1 MLSEGEK
8 KMKRNAIAGAVVSAL
23 GLLAGSEVHAAA
35 FALYEQGVS
44 GLGNAYAGAAAV
56 AEDATTVWWN
66 PAGMSR
72 LGAGKHFAIGGTL
85 ISPSTKFSNGSSQP
99 ATLSNPAS
107 TGTGGDAGKDAFVPS
122 LFYVMDLN
130 PRMHFGIG
138 ISVPFGLKTEYDP
151 NWIGRFQGISSKVET
166 LNVNPS
172 LSYKLSETA
181 SIGGGLSY
189 QRGKVDLLTGVN
201 YSAAAFSAGGAGLL
215 GLIGGL
221 GVEGQNKV
229 SVDGDAWGFNLGG
242 LFNVTPVT
250 RVGIAY
256 RSSLKYKL
264 EGNTSFSSVPTALS
278 ASPNFAAG
286 DVKLELKTP
295 DNLSFSAAHK
305 IDDRW
310 ELLGDLT
317 WWHWSKI
324 KQLPLVRTSGTLSGS
339 ALSTL
344 TFNFDDTWRASIGA
358 NYKLNGPWT
367 LKFGAAYDQ
376 TPVPNA
382 ESRTVRLP
390 DNDRYWLSV
399 GGAYQVSRV
408 GKLDF
413 GYTLVTARNADINNV
428 QNTAS
433 PPQAN
438 GNIIGTYKA
447 HVHVLGVQYQH
458 TF

>member
-1 MLSEGEK
+1 
-8 KMKRNAIAGAVVSAL
+8 MKRNAIAGAVVSAL
-23 GLLAGSEVHAAA
+23 GLLAGSEARAAA

-44 GLGNAYAGAAAV
+44 GLGNAYAGAAVV

-72 LGAGKHFAIGGTL
+72 LGAGKHFAIGGSF
-85 ISPSTKFSNGSSQP
+85 ISPSTKFSDNGSVRG
-99 ATLSNPAS
+99 TGSNAAF
-107 TGTGGDAGKDAFVPS
+107 TGSGGDAGKDALVPS
-122 LFYVMDLN
+122 MFFAMDLG
-130 PRMHFGIG
+130 PQWSFGVG
-138 ISVPFGLKTEYDP
+138 ASVPFGLKTEYES

-166 LNVNPS
+166 LNINPS
-172 LSYKLSETA
+172 VSYKLSDTA
-181 SIGGGLSY
+181 SVGGGINY
-189 QRGKVDLLTGVN
+189 QRGKVDILTGVN
-201 YSAAAFSAGGAGLL
+201 LVLIAPGL
-215 GLIGGL
+215 
-221 GVEGQNKV
+221 EGQNKI

-250 RVGIAY
+250 RVGIHY
-256 RSSLKYKL
+256 RSSLKYEL
-264 EGNTSFSSVPTALS
+264 EGNTSFSGVP
-278 ASPNFAAG
+278 PAAAAADPRLRDG
-286 DVKLELKTP
+286 NVRLDLKTP
-295 DNLSFSAAHK
+295 DSLAFSAAHRMNERL
-305 IDDRW
+305 D
-310 ELLGDLT
+310 LLADVT

-324 KQLPLVRTSGTLSGS
+324 KQLPVVRTDGPLSGN

-367 LKFGAAYDQ
+367 LKLGAAYDQ

-399 GGAYQVSRV
+399 GATYQVSRV

-438 GNIIGTYKA
+438 GNIIGSYKA

-458 TF
+458 SF

>member
-1 MLSEGEK
+1 
-8 KMKRNAIAGAVVSAL
+8 MKRNAIAGAVVSAL

-35 FALYEQGVS
+35 FALYEQGIS

-66 PAGMSR
+66 PAGMAR
-72 LGAGKHFAIGGTL
+72 LGSGKHFAIAGSP
-85 ISPSTKFSNGSSQP
+85 ISPSTKFSNGSSTP
-99 ATLSNPAS
+99 AALSNPAS
-107 TGTGGDAGKDAFVPS
+107 TGTGGDAGKDAIVPS

-151 NWIGRFQGISSKVET
+151 DWIGRFQGISSEVKT
-166 LNVNPS
+166 LNINPS

-189 QRGKVDLLTGVN
+189 QRGKIDLLSAVN
-201 YSAAAFSAGGAGLL
+201 YSAIVGGAL
-215 GLIGGL
+215 GPNL
-221 GVEGQNKV
+221 EGQNTT
-229 SVDGDAWGFNLGG
+229 SIDGDAWGFNIGG
-242 LFNVTPVT
+242 LFNVAPAT
-250 RVGIAY
+250 RVGIHY

-264 EGNTSFSSVPTALS
+264 DGNTSFSNVPA
-278 ASPNFAAG
+278 AFAGIPAAAAG
-286 DVKLELKTP
+286 TSNGNVKLDLKTP
-295 DNLSFSAAHK
+295 DHLSFSIAHTLN
-305 IDDRW
+305 DRLD
-310 ELLGDLT
+310 LLGDLT

-324 KQLPLVRTSGTLSGS
+324 KQLPLVRTSGPANGAT
-339 ALSTL
+339 LSTL
-344 TFNFDDTWRASIGA
+344 TFNFDDAWRASIGA

-367 LKFGAAYDQ
+367 LKLGAAYDQ

-390 DNDRYWLSV
+390 DNDRYWLSA
-399 GGAYQVSRV
+399 GAAYQMSRN

-413 GYTLVTARNADINNV
+413 GYTLIIAQKADINND
-428 QNTAS
+428 QTATGGGIV
-433 PPQAN
+433 N
-438 GNIIGTYKA
+438 GSYKL

-458 TF
+458 SF